1 MKDLGKR
8 DDMIE
13 EAAIVVILSAPVVT
27 FIERA
32 ATAIGAIVISG
43 TVVWFAWSI
52 FAAWQKGVL
61 IP

>member
-1 MKDLGKR
+1 MKTKEKR
-8 DDMIE
+8 DDMTE
-13 EAAIVVILSAPVVT
+13 EAAIVVILSPSFVT

-32 ATAIGAIVISG
+32 ATTIGVIVISG